1 MVISNALGFK
11 KFCNRLF
18 GLVFVVIKQITVISA
33 IIALQR
39 ILINVDGLTVLV
51 FVSQSPVESVLC
63 GWEVVI
69 IIIIAVDNI
78 LNVTAL
84 CQINLKTAAVKGI
97 VGFCGSIA
105 KLLLQ
110 VV

>member
-1 MVISNALGFK
+1 M
-11 KFCNRLF
+11 F

-39 ILINVDGLTVLV
+39 ILINIDGLPVLV

-69 IIIIAVDNI
+69 IIILAVDNI

-84 CQINLKTAAVKGI
+84 CQINLKTAAVEGI